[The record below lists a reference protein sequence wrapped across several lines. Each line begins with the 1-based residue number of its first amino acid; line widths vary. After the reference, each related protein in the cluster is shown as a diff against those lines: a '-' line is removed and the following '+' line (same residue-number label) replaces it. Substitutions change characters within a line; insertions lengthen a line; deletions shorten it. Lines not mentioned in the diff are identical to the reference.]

1 MPRRWPS
8 VPWSE
13 SQRFLPRN
21 NWSCPCH
28 IDRVLTVCRTEE
40 EVSREKALQTVVAG
54 QQAENLLDFDAD
66 DDVPA
71 QGLGLGDDRR
81 VSDAGIISSKAI
93 ASAAKASNPLDELM
107 DLFSTAS
114 MNVPAQTPGAP
125 MAMATA
131 GGGMGGMG
139 MDLMSPTSG
148 GSASSMPSAP
158 TVPPGGGGGQKKPEE
173 DLLGLF

>member
-1 MPRRWPS
+1 M
-8 VPWSE
+8 
-13 SQRFLPRN
+13 
-21 NWSCPCH
+21 
-28 IDRVLTVCRTEE
+28 CRTED

-66 DDVPA
+66 DDVPT
-71 QGLGLGDDRR
+71 QGLGIGEDRR
-81 VSDAGIISSKAI
+81 VSEAGIISSKAI

-125 MAMATA
+125 MAMNATE
-131 GGGMGGMG
+131 GGMGGMG

-148 GSASSMPSAP
+148 GSASPMPMPSAP
-158 TVPPGGGGGQKKPEE
+158 TVSPGGGGGQKKPEE

>member
-1 MPRRWPS
+1 M
-8 VPWSE
+8 
-13 SQRFLPRN
+13 
-21 NWSCPCH
+21 
-28 IDRVLTVCRTEE
+28 VCRTEE

-66 DDVPA
+66 DDVPT
-71 QGLGLGDDRR
+71 QGLGMGDDRR
-81 VSDAGIISSKAI
+81 VSDAGVISSKAI

-125 MAMATA
+125 MAMNTTG

-148 GSASSMPSAP
+148 GSGSPMSMPSAR
-158 TVPPGGGGGQKKPEE
+158 TIPPGGGAGAGAQKKPEE